1 MAGGKIAAMRNT
13 LIAGCALALV
23 VIGCGKAE
31 APAPAAAATPA
42 AVSDEARL
50 VAADLADGSEDRV
63 VSKCAVC
70 NLSMDGTAELTSTYA
85 GYTFHHCSAHCK
97 ETFDHDPAR
106 VLARV
111 KPAV

>member
-1 MAGGKIAAMRNT
+1 MRNT
-13 LIAGCALALV
+13 LIAGCALVLV
-23 VIGCGKAE
+23 VVGCGKAE
-31 APAPAAAATPA
+31 VAKPAAVAATPP

-70 NLSMDGTAELTSTYA
+70 NLSMDGTPELTSTYA

-97 ETFDHDPAR
+97 ETFDHDPAK
-106 VLARV
+106 VIARV